1 MTSIFHS
8 GLLKDFSSILNDADD
23 FNVIINV
30 GEKNNTRKF
39 RAHSVILRA
48 RSEYFK
54 SALSTEWVTKENGI
68 IMFNKPNITLMVF
81 DMILKYLYTGELN
94 LGDYIGSIILE
105 LLVATDE
112 LLLGEL
118 FEHVQDY
125 LTKKQTAWVQ
135 ENLFLVLHIA
145 FKITRCKILQD
156 YCLEFICSDLV
167 RPFITSENFLSLE
180 KDALYGL
187 LKRDDLHSDE
197 IVIWDSLIKWG
208 IKQTP
213 GLGSENSDRTKWN
226 NENYEALKKTLNQHI
241 PLIRFVEISPAE
253 YFDKVRPYK
262 TVLPYHIYEEIEE
275 FYFKGTLPKT
285 VILSPRN
292 HIKSSIIKSEFISM
306 ILNWIERK
314 DASVTRNKDDSLY
327 EFNLIYRG
335 SRDGI
340 DTNSCRNK
348 CNLGDPILVLVK
360 CHNTRTIFGGFT
372 PVGFYKEMKFG
383 YSKGNNSYISSRD
396 SFIFKTFEENDK
408 QNLKINRVTSYNNA
422 IFNNYSS
429 IGYGFNF
436 GGDLYMKDNNL
447 YIGNSGNYA
456 HYKHSYYKNDSY
468 MIEEIEAFRVYP
480 GFLTNYPGCIPSLPC
495 DNRADN
501 LEWITPKENT
511 ERRIFQN
518 HGCIGSRKIVQKMLD
533 GNVVQIWDSI
543 RFASNARCNG
553 KQKTSGG
560 CIMYDE
566 DHIEPDPSEEWK
578 EIELDSQKFR
588 ISSLERIQLTNGE
601 ITQGSLHIGY

>member
-68 IMFNKPNITLMVF
+68 IMFNKPNITPMVF

-197 IVIWDSLIKWG
+197 IVIWDI
-208 IKQTP
+208 
-213 GLGSENSDRTKWN
+213 
-226 NENYEALKKTLNQHI
+226 
-241 PLIRFVEISPAE
+241 
-253 YFDKVRPYK
+253 RPYK

-275 FYFKGTLPKT
+275 FYFKGTSPKT

-372 PVGFYKEMKFG
+372 PVGFYKDMKFG

-468 MIEEIEAFRVYP
+468 MIEEIEAFRVTQILS
-480 GFLTNYPGCIPSLPC
+480 FLVSIIEVAFYYTVSANYE
-495 DNRADN
+495 DVN
-501 LEWITPKENT
+501 LL
-511 ERRIFQN
+511 
-518 HGCIGSRKIVQKMLD
+518 M
-533 GNVVQIWDSI
+533 
-543 RFASNARCNG
+543 
-553 KQKTSGG
+553 
-560 CIMYDE
+560 DE
-566 DHIEPDPSEEWK
+566 K
-578 EIELDSQKFR
+578 
-588 ISSLERIQLTNGE
+588 SSFN
-601 ITQGSLHIGY
+601 